1 MSSLVLHMGQ
11 QVMLSISGIARWG
24 AMCPP
29 LETEYKGNKMEIS
42 SGKV

>member
-1 MSSLVLHMGQ
+1 MPSFVLYMEQ

-24 AMCPP
+24 AMWQP
-29 LETEYKGNKMEIS
+29 LATQYKGSKMEIS